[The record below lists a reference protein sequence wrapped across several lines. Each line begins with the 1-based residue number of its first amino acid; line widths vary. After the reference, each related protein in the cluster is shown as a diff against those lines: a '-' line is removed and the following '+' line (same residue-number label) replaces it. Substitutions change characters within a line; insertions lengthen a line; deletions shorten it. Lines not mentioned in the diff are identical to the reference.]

1 MPRRRLDSFND
12 RLRRVLS
19 RSKRELGW
27 VSTRNPVAQFKTTT
41 VDHKIISGQVQ
52 PRDGGYLLDMSNH
65 QQIRY

>member
-1 MPRRRLDSFND
+1 MPTRRLDIFNY

-27 VSTRNPVAQFKTTT
+27 VSTRNPVAQFETTT
-41 VDHKIISGQVQ
+41 GAHKTMSELGQ